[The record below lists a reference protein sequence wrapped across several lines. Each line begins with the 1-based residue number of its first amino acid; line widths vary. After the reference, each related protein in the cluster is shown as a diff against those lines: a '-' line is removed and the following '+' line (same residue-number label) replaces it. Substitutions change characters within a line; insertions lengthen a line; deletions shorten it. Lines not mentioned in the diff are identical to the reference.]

1 MTASQEVF
9 CGQDISLVCPG
20 NSWNCSYS
28 LNLGVAAMCRV
39 NDLRDL
45 KKGIA
50 MPDRVQSL
58 YVNEILPP
66 ESLVLR
72 LLNFKS

>member
-1 MTASQEVF
+1 VDRIFPWFVQE
-9 CGQDISLVCPG
+9 IPG
-20 NSWNCSYS
+20 TVLTCS